1 VNSIC
6 IDFLCS
12 QQEGHIHSEGLGR
25 IPEGFNMGG
34 GRGHSTSLGVGM
46 GHTHAG
52 SFILRE
58 GLFVCP
64 VYPRGTDTWYFRG
77 KTCVMD
83 GISISIYFNPDWRK
97 KNIIIGK
104 HYSQLIKQ

>member
-12 QQEGHIHSEGLGR
+12 QQEGHIHGEGIGR

-34 GRGHSTSLGVGM
+34 GRGHGTALGVGM
-46 GHTHAG
+46 GHTHAE
-52 SFILRE
+52 SFVLRE

-64 VYPRGTDTWYFRG
+64 VYPWGTDTWYFVRG

-83 GISISIYFNPDWRK
+83 GISISIYFNPDWRNK
-97 KNIIIGK
+97 Y
-104 HYSQLIKQ
+104 HHQQTLFLTH